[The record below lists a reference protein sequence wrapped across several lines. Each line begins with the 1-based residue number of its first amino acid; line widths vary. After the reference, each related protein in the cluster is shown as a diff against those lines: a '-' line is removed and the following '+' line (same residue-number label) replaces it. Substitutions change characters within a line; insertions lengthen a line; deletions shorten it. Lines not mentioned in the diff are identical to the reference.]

1 MIPHKKVIKVQQFD
15 KNTPI
20 EFYTIEYN
28 KELFFFDYHYQYNFY
43 QIFWFT
49 KVTSEHSQEIDFKS
63 YPIIKDQLWI
73 IYPGQVQFFNPNGIE
88 GYYMA
93 IDKNYFNRI
102 IFQQLKNNVF
112 KSIPPLHYAVSK
124 ENNVVFKHLIELIK
138 KEWLTKKRTD
148 VLEKYL
154 TLWLIHLQDSKIL
167 NDTISSTD
175 TRLFQLLEL
184 IETNYINYRS
194 NIFYADKI
202 ALSTKRMNE
211 ILFLNTGYTLTQ
223 HIQQRLILEAKRLIS
238 YSNENIQ
245 TISNI
250 LGFTEVNYF
259 NRFFK
264 KHTGQTPLDF
274 RNNFLKVQ

>member
-20 EFYTIEYN
+20 EFYTIEDN

-49 KVTSEHSQEIDFKS
+49 KVTSEDSQEIDFKS

-93 IDKNYFNRI
+93 IDKDYFNRI
-102 IFQQLKNNVF
+102 IFQQLKNNVL
-112 KSIPPLHYAVSK
+112 KSIPPLLYAISK

-184 IETNYINYRS
+184 IETNYVNYRS

>member
-20 EFYTIEYN
+20 EFYTIEDN

-112 KSIPPLHYAVSK
+112 KSIPPLHYAISK

-184 IETNYINYRS
+184 IETNYVNYRS

>member
-20 EFYTIEYN
+20 EFYTIEDN

-93 IDKNYFNRI
+93 IDKDYFNRI
-102 IFQQLKNNVF
+102 IFQQLKNNVL
-112 KSIPPLHYAVSK
+112 KSIPPLLYAISK

-184 IETNYINYRS
+184 IETNYVNYRS

>member
-1 MIPHKKVIKVQQFD
+1 MIPQKKVIKVQQYD

-20 EFYTIEYN
+20 EFYTIEDN
-28 KELFFFDYHYQYNFY
+28 NDLFIFDYHYQYNFY

-49 KVTSEHSQEIDFKS
+49 KVTSQHSQEIDFKT
-63 YPIIKDQLWI
+63 YPIIENHLWI
-73 IYPGQVQFFNPNGIE
+73 IYPGQVQFFNPNGIC

-93 IDKNYFNRI
+93 IDKDYFNRI
-102 IFQQLKNNVF
+102 IFQQLKTNLF
-112 KSIPPLHYAVSK
+112 KAIPPLHFAITT
-124 ENNVVFKHLIELIK
+124 ENTIIFKHLIELIK
-138 KEWLTKKRTD
+138 KEWLSKKRVD
-148 VLEKYL
+148 LLDKYL
-154 TLWLIHLQDSKIL
+154 TLWLIHLQDSEIL

-175 TRLFQLLEL
+175 GRLFVLLEL
-184 IETNYINYRS
+184 IEANFVTHRS
-194 NIFYADKI
+194 NVFYADKI
-202 ALSTKRMNE
+202 ALSVKRMNE
-211 ILFLNTGYTLTQ
+211 ILYLNTGYTLTQ
-223 HIQQRLILEAKRLIS
+223 HIQQRLVLESKRLIS

-245 TISNI
+245 TISNR